1 MSYIR
6 EHNIAII
13 TSIIA
18 SFIFLYILQPTLG
31 YLGGIFVSVFSS
43 ISSKYESDIYRKIAH
58 LEITDYAFMI
68 FSLLV
73 IILFLF
79 TLWVLLAPI
88 VEPLIYRTFPNLSD
102 ERPDDN
108 GEDSQS
114 LSERPDDNG
123 EDSQSLSERSDD
135 NTEKSRFLGRI
146 LEPLWAAITCIF
158 CLLFLSTR
166 IYQLMLI
173 TGFKRHMMIVAPYID
188 EQKEE
193 EIFSSW
199 ALMDSRA
206 DYDSIYVILE
216 TIAADNSIE
225 LPANAIY
232 SLAFF

>member
-102 ERPDDN
+102 
-108 GEDSQS
+108 
-114 LSERPDDNG
+114 ERPDDNG